1 MAAPPETRKSL
12 AISQIKREVSKMS
25 HSIGDTSLG
34 IGVQA
39 QAVLQYLSDMEPDFA
54 TYKDGD
60 YDVRLTTRPWYN
72 GREKGICISMLP
84 LVQPDHMVP
93 YFGIRCIHIAIFE
106 HRNSDHIVG
115 LTWETESPYWNGPQD
130 DFNQALK
137 LAYGEDGDKST
148 ADGEFDYGDAGK
160 CAQWV
165 HTVLGN
171 HYTKVKDLAV
181 NALS

>member
-1 MAAPPETRKSL
+1 
-12 AISQIKREVSKMS
+12 MS

-39 QAVLQYLSDMEPDFA
+39 QAVLQYLSGMEPDFA
-54 TYKDGD
+54 TYKDGL
-60 YDVRLTTRPWYN
+60 YDVRLETRPWYN
-72 GREKGICISMLP
+72 GREKGICISME
-84 LVQPDHMVP
+84 P
-93 YFGIRCIHIAIFE
+93 YFGITLGYGGQSKCIHIAIFE
-106 HRNSDHIVG
+106 HRNSDHIVA
-115 LTWETESPYWNGPQD
+115 LTWETEGFYWNGPQG
-130 DFNQALK
+130 DFDQALT

-148 ADGEFDYGDAGK
+148 ADGSFDYGDAGK

-171 HYTKVKDLAV
+171 HYRKVKDLAV